1 MKHNGESPKRKNLH
15 VDTLNLVLKEGFT
28 KVPNFILKDQEI
40 SRGAKMTYAMFL
52 HYAGQNDFC
61 FPGHTRLAQDIGCA
75 RVQVT
80 QYVGELVKAGLITI
94 QRRGEGKT
102 NVYKVYCPK
111 SH

>member
-1 MKHNGESPKRKNLH
+1 MKYNGESPKGKSLDG
-15 VDTLNLVLKEGFT
+15 DTSNPVLQEGFT
-28 KVPNFILKDQEI
+28 KIPNFILKDQEI

-61 FPGHTRLAQDIGCA
+61 FPGQTQLAQDIGCA
-75 RVQVT
+75 RATVT
-80 QYVGELVKAGLITI
+80 QFATELVKAGLLTI
-94 QRRGEGKT
+94 QRRGKGKT